1 MGYCNYCKLDKD
13 LIKAHVLPR
22 RFYIKDSS
30 GVYQGIHKDGTYK
43 NWQCGFY
50 DKEILCGN
58 CDNILGQYDNEA
70 YKLLLNIDTKKQKI
84 EWNGIK
90 AYHYKK
96 EEFNYEKIRKFFIAL
111 IWRASISKGGF
122 NGVVDLG
129 RYEDIALEI
138 LKGNIENE
146 NLFKVIV
153 LTEDKPND
161 FTNVH
166 YIMKTRIET
175 QIAYAIYFAQ
185 FVAYII
191 PNYKRL
197 TSRTFEIF
205 DKLALS
211 ASDFVI
217 AESSILA
224 DTKRNFLIKTFSEG
238 INASRKNNYPI

>member
-1 MGYCNYCKLDKD
+1 M
-13 LIKAHVLPR
+13 
-22 RFYIKDSS
+22 
-30 GVYQGIHKDGTYK
+30 
-43 NWQCGFY
+43 CG
-50 DKEILCGN
+50 D

-70 YKLLLNIDTKKQKI
+70 YKLLLNIDTKTQKT
-84 EWNGIK
+84 EWNGVK

-96 EEFNYEKIRKFFIAL
+96 EEFDYKKIRKFFIAL

-129 RYEDIALEI
+129 RYENIALEI

-153 LTEDKPND
+153 LTEDRPNN

-175 QIAYAIYFAQ
+175 QIAYTVYFAQ

-191 PNYKRL
+191 PNYKRPN
-197 TSRTFEIF
+197 SRTFEIF

-211 ASDFVI
+211 ASDFII

-224 DTKRNFLIKTFSEG
+224 DTKRNFLIKTFSKG
-238 INASRKNNYPI
+238 IKASRKK

>member
-1 MGYCNYCKLDKD
+1 MGYCNYCKQDKD

-50 DKEILCGN
+50 DKDILCGD

-70 YKLLLNIDTKKQKI
+70 YKLLLNIDTKIQKT

-96 EEFNYEKIRKFFIAL
+96 EEFDYEKIRKFFIAL

-129 RYEDIALEI
+129 KYEDIALEI

-153 LTEDKPND
+153 LIEDRPND

-175 QIAYAIYFAQ
+175 QIAYAVYFAQ

-191 PNYKRL
+191 PNYKRPN
-197 TSRTFEIF
+197 SRTFEIF

-211 ASDFVI
+211 ASDFII

-224 DTKRNFLIKTFSEG
+224 DTKRNFLIKTFSKG
-238 INASRKNNYPI
+238 IKASRKK